1 MSDSTSLFETIIAGV
16 TANTDGLMGEEGG
29 IRVPV
34 MKIVHPASMGK
45 DWCPEEARPG
55 DLCIAGTTFG
65 SSVEFVPVLGYK
77 GRIKFDGDTS
87 MIDCSSLDTKK
98 GSKYGACADC
108 EHLPWRDG
116 QRTACFDNINVFGV
130 VEHQGEY
137 RLVKATFS
145 KTSLSAGKALFRLAK
160 RDARPL
166 WAKRFVLSTVKK
178 QANGRSWLQYDIA
191 LSATPVA
198 EELVQAGFK
207 LKGAMEEDYNQLKQ
221 RLENRGLAQIEEP
234 KIKQLENTESEPEGE
249 TPSFDI

>member
-1 MSDSTSLFETIIAGV
+1 MSDSDLYKTIIAGV
-16 TANTDGLMGEEGG
+16 TANTDGLIGEEGG

-45 DWCPEEARPG
+45 DWCPDAARPG
-55 DLCIAGTTFG
+55 DLCIAGTSFG

-98 GSKYGACADC
+98 GSKYGACVDC
-108 EHLPWRDG
+108 DHLPWRNG

-130 VEHQGEY
+130 VEHQGRY
-137 RLVKATFS
+137 QLVKATFS
-145 KTSLSAGKALFRLAK
+145 KTSLSSGKALFRLAK
-160 RDARPL
+160 RDSRPL
-166 WAKRFVLSTVKK
+166 WAKRFVLSTTKK

-191 LSATPVA
+191 LSATPVP
-198 EELVQAGFK
+198 EDLVQAGFK
-207 LKGAMEEDYNQLKQ
+207 LKGDMENDYNQLRQ
-221 RLENRGLAQIEEP
+221 RLENRGLAQIEER
-234 KIKQLENTESEPEGE
+234 KTRQLENKDSELVGE